1 MGLYSGGLVIGGIFT
16 SEIWG
21 AIFGRAYFFLVG
33 GGRAFYRNFTVC
45 SEWDIFE
52 KYK

>member
-21 AIFGRAYFFLVG
+21 AYFRKGLFFF
-33 GGRAFYRNFTVC
+33 GGRGPGFLSEFYGMF
-45 SEWDIFE
+45 
-52 KYK
+52 